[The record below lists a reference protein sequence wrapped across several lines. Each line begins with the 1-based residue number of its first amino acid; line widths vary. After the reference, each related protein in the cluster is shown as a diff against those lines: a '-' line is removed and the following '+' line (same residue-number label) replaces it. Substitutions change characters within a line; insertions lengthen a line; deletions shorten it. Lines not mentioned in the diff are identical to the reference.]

1 MNLSFEKICC
11 NIYKHRSLNLK
22 RMMKKG
28 NELLKE
34 ELDIIKI
41 MKTIRKF
48 NKDKKS
54 KFIIDFE
61 ENEQDIT

>member
-1 MNLSFEKICC
+1 
-11 NIYKHRSLNLK
+11 
-22 RMMKKG
+22 MKKG

-41 MKTIRKF
+41 MKNIRKF